1 CREGTPAHLR
11 PPRWKGVQAQ
21 KRPLPFTERASTMT
35 ATAIARVTAIA
46 VGIAGVL
53 AFGHAHA
60 AAFQL
65 KENSAKG
72 LGRAFAGSTSAWDDA
87 SVVATNPASMRL
99 LDGRQ
104 FQADVSAIS
113 FSADFEKFGAR
124 HNGAAGPGTGGNVSG
139 GNGGDAGMI

>member
-1 CREGTPAHLR
+1 MT
-11 PPRWKGVQAQ
+11 
-21 KRPLPFTERASTMT
+21 ASTF
-35 ATAIARVTAIA
+35 ARVTALA
-46 VGIAGVL
+46 VGIAGAL

-72 LGRAFAGSTSAWDDA
+72 LGRAFAGSTSAWGDA

-113 FSADFEKFGAR
+113 
-124 HNGAAGPGTGGNVSG
+124 
-139 GNGGDAGMI
+139 